1 VCFTLNSAHDL
12 NAASKYRSCMR
23 SSVINFGISGKQSV
37 SDLLTSPVSL
47 DVKMGP
53 DILQLKLIDLQS
65 DTDLKN
71 KFISMKTIEYFR
83 MVNGVF

>member
-1 VCFTLNSAHDL
+1 
-12 NAASKYRSCMR
+12 MR

-53 DILQLKLIDLQS
+53 AILQLKLIDLQS

-71 KFISMKTIEYFR
+71 KFISMKAIEYFR